1 MIFLVKTFLYTA
13 NRIVLCTIFIKFL
26 NFPPYTLPARHTTD
40 TNHVFY
46 RIYCF
51 KQLRRLLFITRMR
64 QKSSAHTVSC
74 HAPALACEKSGCF
87 AVHFCT
93 ARFSPAQIAIR
104 PRWVALLRSY
114 SSALHLR
121 RGSSFAI
128 ANDCVAIRWVRGVST
143 SCTVF
148 LLSATRTSAPARPSP
163 PRRRGCLL
171 FPS

>member
-74 HAPALACEKSGCF
+74 HA
-87 AVHFCT
+87 HFCT